1 MNDSFGL
8 AAFRSRTQ
16 VLRMEDALH
25 RAGLSA
31 GVIATP
37 REVAIGCGLSVRF
50 DLAQTPQ
57 VMQVYRRL
65 SPGALIGFYRVE
77 GYGTRRLTL
86 TPLVEKPIYKQ
97 PGALTRGCLWGYN
110 VGRRGAVWN
119 RFSRSCFRAKSRRS
133 GCKLTGGTLF
143 IYGSLRILSKFSTSK
158 DNRHGQRRTKPPDSC
173 RAGAAVPRRA
183 ARAALRQSV

>member
-65 SPGALIGFYRVE
+65 NPGALIGFYRVE
-77 GYGTRRLTL
+77 GYVSANLARKTTGFSEDDLKL
-86 TPLVEKPIYKQ
+86 
-97 PGALTRGCLWGYN
+97 LWE
-110 VGRRGAVWN
+110 A
-119 RFSRSCFRAKSRRS
+119 
-133 GCKLTGGTLF
+133 
-143 IYGSLRILSKFSTSK
+143 ILNMFENDHS
-158 DNRHGQRRTKPPDSC
+158 
-173 RAGAAVPRRA
+173 A
-183 ARAALRQSV
+183 ARGKMAVRELIVFKHDTELGCAPAHKLFDLVKAARKEGVTAPRGYEDYTVTVVEDELPDGVTCTRMG